1 SILLSHAEQSR
12 LKQTGESFIQ
22 DAACHELAAPPRCRE
37 CRSSRRKDN
46 TTVFCRFYGFQKLS
60 FLGDQLQTAGFCDPE
75 DCARSD
81 LALWLPSNQ
90 ATVKSG
96 LHPQLS
102 SRIELDACRYI
113 LDHIGGLFCELV
125 QQEKEALSSADC
137 ACEYSYWKRPIP
149 GVREM
154 CDACETTLFNLHWVC
169 SKCGF
174 GVCCDCY
181 KGRRG
186 MATEESEAYD
196 MDKSNSFT
204 WLKCSKGK
212 PHIASQLIPTQII
225 PSKPTDPMTLLKHHF
240 LSKYFSQVK
249 CIFLKLIVFSV
260 VHTLLN
266 VLNTFKCVLG
276 GTHTFKCVLGGT
288 HTLKCVLGGTHTFK
302 CVVGGTHTL
311 YNVYD
316 IKAVKPKPEL
326 KQTLSNPASV
336 RDKERFIHLHLI
348 QSLLGLKLFWNKKI
362 PFLNF
367 EPHPATPS
375 PTNKPPSGIKATQCE
390 GTSPLDLLASI
401 ALGQQRRTRPVWSA
415 SYSARQSRGFR
426 LFQILDSLVASL
438 GEVEKTISVTFGSN
452 NKTHFVPICTLNF
465 KSLESTTPSSHTW
478 LCDRELLQLIGDCNE
493 TKTFQKHWFYG
504 MPVVASGAE
513 KKLTPALWKPSN
525 ISAEH
530 GHEPTGNAL
539 INCRRGSVITNAFIR
554 DFWNGFESIENRLT
568 DDTGVRMILKLKDWP
583 TTDDFLDTMPHRF
596 KDLMAALPLPEYTS
610 RDGTFNITSY
620 LPNYFVRPDL
630 GPKMYIAYGWVTEK
644 DWDQGTTNLHLDIS
658 DACNLMVYVGIIKE
672 GDADAAQIE
681 RARKGKPGAL
691 WHIFKASDT
700 DKIRQLILKIKHEKG
715 MVVPEGHDPIHDQEI
730 YLDKQLRRRL
740 KTEYGVEGYPIV
752 QCEGD
757 SVFIPAGAPH
767 QVFNL
772 HSCIKVAEDFV
783 SPEHVDKC
791 FKLTNEFRALSS
803 THSNHEDKLQLKNII
818 YHTVKELIS
827 SISWHDAS
835 QAKV

>member
-1 SILLSHAEQSR
+1 R
-12 LKQTGESFIQ
+12 
-22 DAACHELAAPPRCRE
+22 
-37 CRSSRRKDN
+37 
-46 TTVFCRFYGFQKLS
+46 LS

-181 KGRRG
+181 KGRR
-186 MATEESEAYD
+186 ESEAYD

-266 VLNTFKCVLG
+266 V
-276 GTHTFKCVLGGT
+276 
-288 HTLKCVLGGTHTFK
+288 
-302 CVVGGTHTL
+302 
-311 YNVYD
+311 
-316 IKAVKPKPEL
+316 
-326 KQTLSNPASV
+326 
-336 RDKERFIHLHLI
+336 HLI

-401 ALGQQRRTRPVWSA
+401 ALGQQRRTS
-415 SYSARQSRGFR
+415 
-426 LFQILDSLVASL
+426 
-438 GEVEKTISVTFGSN
+438 EKTISVTFGSN

-465 KSLESTTPSSHTW
+465 KSLESTSYSKSFSIHIKTDIRSMLLENDLVKLTSVTTFGFYQTIIIFLFFSRFYGEFGKNNFSNNNSLFFFGLIFPPHALKAPSSHTW

>member
-1 SILLSHAEQSR
+1 
-12 LKQTGESFIQ
+12 
-22 DAACHELAAPPRCRE
+22 
-37 CRSSRRKDN
+37 
-46 TTVFCRFYGFQKLS
+46 
-60 FLGDQLQTAGFCDPE
+60 
-75 DCARSD
+75 
-81 LALWLPSNQ
+81 
-90 ATVKSG
+90 
-96 LHPQLS
+96 
-102 SRIELDACRYI
+102 
-113 LDHIGGLFCELV
+113 
-125 QQEKEALSSADC
+125 
-137 ACEYSYWKRPIP
+137 
-149 GVREM
+149 M

-225 PSKPTDPMTLLKHHF
+225 PSTCLFDLCDMAHYAHAQLGVPSKCRCKISSKPTDPMTLLKHHF
-240 LSKYFSQVK
+240 L
-249 CIFLKLIVFSV
+249 
-260 VHTLLN
+260 N
-266 VLNTFKCVLG
+266 
-276 GTHTFKCVLGGT
+276 
-288 HTLKCVLGGTHTFK
+288 
-302 CVVGGTHTL
+302 
-311 YNVYD
+311 D
-316 IKAVKPKPEL
+316 IKAVK
-326 KQTLSNPASV
+326 
-336 RDKERFIHLHLI
+336 
-348 QSLLGLKLFWNKKI
+348 
-362 PFLNF
+362 
-367 EPHPATPS
+367 
-375 PTNKPPSGIKATQCE
+375 
-390 GTSPLDLLASI
+390 
-401 ALGQQRRTRPVWSA
+401 
-415 SYSARQSRGFR
+415 
-426 LFQILDSLVASL
+426 
-438 GEVEKTISVTFGSN
+438 
-452 NKTHFVPICTLNF
+452 
-465 KSLESTTPSSHTW
+465 
-478 LCDRELLQLIGDCNE
+478 
-493 TKTFQKHWFYG
+493 
-504 MPVVASGAE
+504 
-513 KKLTPALWKPSN
+513 
-525 ISAEH
+525 
-530 GHEPTGNAL
+530 
-539 INCRRGSVITNAFIR
+539 
-554 DFWNGFESIENRLT
+554 
-568 DDTGVRMILKLKDWP
+568 
-583 TTDDFLDTMPHRF
+583 
-596 KDLMAALPLPEYTS
+596 
-610 RDGTFNITSY
+610 
-620 LPNYFVRPDL
+620 
-630 GPKMYIAYGWVTEK
+630 PKMYIAYGWVTEK

-658 DACNLMVYVGIIKE
+658 DACNLMVYVGVPLDEPPSAAHTLLQIIKE

-835 QAKV
+835 QAKVATP

>member
-1 SILLSHAEQSR
+1 KAEEKTQEKRERRERREKKKEEKERRGDSR

-22 DAACHELAAPPRCRE
+22 DAACHELAGFEGINLNGPLAPPRCRE

-137 ACEYSYWKRPIP
+137 ASYWKRPIP

-225 PSKPTDPMTLLKHHF
+225 PS
-240 LSKYFSQVK
+240 
-249 CIFLKLIVFSV
+249 
-260 VHTLLN
+260 
-266 VLNTFKCVLG
+266 
-276 GTHTFKCVLGGT
+276 
-288 HTLKCVLGGTHTFK
+288 VLGGTHTFK

-311 YNVYD
+311 YNVCLVVHTLLNVCETE
-316 IKAVKPKPEL
+316 ART
-326 KQTLSNPASV
+326 QTNVVQPRL
-336 RDKERFIHLHLI
+336 R
-348 QSLLGLKLFWNKKI
+348 
-362 PFLNF
+362 
-367 EPHPATPS
+367 
-375 PTNKPPSGIKATQCE
+375 SG
-390 GTSPLDLLASI
+390 
-401 ALGQQRRTRPVWSA
+401 QRKFS
-415 SYSARQSRGFR
+415 
-426 LFQILDSLVASL
+426 
-438 GEVEKTISVTFGSN
+438 EKTISVTFGSN

-465 KSLESTTPSSHTW
+465 KSLESTSYSKSFSIHIKTDIRSMLLENDLVKLTSVTTFGFYQTIIIFLNNNSLFFFGLIFPPHALKGDIHPSPTLPPAPSSHTW

-630 GPKMYIAYGWVTEK
+630 GPKMYIAYGGLLPIISS
-644 DWDQGTTNLHLDIS
+644 QSGTTNLHLDIS

-818 YHTVKELIS
+818 YHTVKE
-827 SISWHDAS
+827 
-835 QAKV
+835 